1 MPTEINTTLHSY
13 QPAVV
18 DPNFPPRE
26 LDLPNFLYEAIDPSS
41 FIDVK
46 SWSQFF
52 DLIPVDPYIKEGYR
66 YKAIAWF
73 RVKHNK
79 ADANEGID
87 ERIAAVNQ
95 LSGMEEEER
104 LPKFVNPLRFL
115 FWMERCNCIG
125 AVSTCGLSYITHRP
139 AHS

>member
-1 MPTEINTTLHSY
+1 M
-13 QPAVV
+13 
-18 DPNFPPRE
+18 
-26 LDLPNFLYEAIDPSS
+26 DLSNFLYEAIDPSS

-46 SWSQFF
+46 RWSQFF

-95 LSGMEEEER
+95 LSGMDEEESAKT
-104 LPKFVNPLRFL
+104 PPVNMPLGPIPPQF
-115 FWMERCNCIG
+115 
-125 AVSTCGLSYITHRP
+125 
-139 AHS
+139 